1 LSNELAMS
9 LVRDFIDIKQY
20 AVEDKLHTIVALIVS
35 QIKASIVHEIGAH
48 AIAGKK
54 MLVTG
59 GGAFNTFLMQQLQS
73 ELSSLGIEII
83 LPEKELV
90 MYKEA
95 LVMALIGTL
104 RWREDVNV
112 LSQATGSL
120 KDSVGGSFWI
130 GV

>member
-1 LSNELAMS
+1 MAMS
-9 LVRDFIDIKQY
+9 LVRDFIDNNQY

-35 QIKASIVHEIGAH
+35 QIKASIVHEMDEQ

-59 GGAFNTFLMQQLQS
+59 GGAFNTFLMQQLES
-73 ELSSLGIEII
+73 ELSGLNIEII
-83 LPEKELV
+83 LPDKELV

-112 LSQATGSL
+112 LSQATGSQ